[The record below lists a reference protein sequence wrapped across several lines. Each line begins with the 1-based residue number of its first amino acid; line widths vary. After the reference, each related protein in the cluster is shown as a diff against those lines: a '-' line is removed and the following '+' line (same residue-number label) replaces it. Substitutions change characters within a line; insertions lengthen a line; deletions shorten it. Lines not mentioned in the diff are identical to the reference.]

1 LPSALQLLLMA
12 NKTKIVRHT
21 HRPMYENIYTRG
33 DEKQW
38 KCWAINKNETKKKKK
53 RSGMTCLSPL
63 LRNIKRQFSW
73 WESHHLH
80 QHHNG
85 TSFINSGKKKRK
97 KKPLSIHFCWLDVGV
112 ESGHNQR
119 CLSLS
124 WKLFIFQELP
134 KGFEQNWRHIRQSKN
149 KNRMIRFKFFFPLI
163 CTTGRMYIEGKKYC

>member
-1 LPSALQLLLMA
+1 MA

-38 KCWAINKNETKKKKK
+38 KCWEINKNETKKEKKK
-53 RSGMTCLSPL
+53 REVGWHVFLPLYEISKGSSADGKATTCT
-63 LRNIKRQFSW
+63 NITTTPASLTRV
-73 WESHHLH
+73 
-80 QHHNG
+80 
-85 TSFINSGKKKRK
+85 KKKKER

-119 CLSLS
+119 RLSLS

-134 KGFEQNWRHIRQSKN
+134 KGFEQNWRHIRQSKKQKSDDSIQILLSPDLYYYRPN
-149 KNRMIRFKFFFPLI
+149 V
-163 CTTGRMYIEGKKYC
+163 

>member
-1 LPSALQLLLMA
+1 MPSALQLLPMKTKTQKCA
-12 NKTKIVRHT
+12 YAGQGERERKSKKCWEINKTKREGWHV
-21 HRPMYENIYTRG
+21 
-33 DEKQW
+33 
-38 KCWAINKNETKKKKK
+38 
-53 RSGMTCLSPL
+53 CLSPPLPL
-63 LRNIKRQFSW
+63 LFTKNIKRQLRPSW

-85 TSFINSGKKKRK
+85 TSFINSGKKKK
-97 KKPLSIHFCWLDVGV
+97 KEKKPLSIHFCWLDVGV